1 MNELAQKLLEG
12 AYDLHIH
19 TAPSQFNRLMD
30 DFELLRALDEVKM
43 AGAVIKSHFM
53 PTQARAVIANKYG
66 GGSAVLYGAITLDM
80 PVGGVNPS
88 AVEASL
94 QIGAKMVWLPTLH
107 AKHHMENSNSPCV
120 IASPPLSVVDDSGK
134 LIPEMHEIID
144 LVKKYDAVLNTGHIS
159 PEETKA
165 VCLAGKEQGIKLCV
179 THPDNARENV
189 SLELQKEMADLG
201 ILIDRS
207 YFNLLRKPGMGVT
220 AKEMARRIRE
230 TGAANCIMSTDLG
243 QYNEISPTEG
253 LMQFVSDMLDEG
265 ITPEEI
271 RIMIVDNPKQLLGL

>member
-1 MNELAQKLLEG
+1 
-12 AYDLHIH
+12 
-19 TAPSQFNRLMD
+19 MD

-66 GGSAVLYGAITLDM
+66 GGNAVLYGAITLDM

-134 LIPEMHEIID
+134 LIPEIHEIID

-159 PEETKA
+159 PEETRA
-165 VCLAGKEQGIKLCV
+165 VCLAGKERGIKLCV

-189 SLELQKEMADLG
+189 SLNLQKEMADLG
-201 ILIDRS
+201 VLIDRS

-220 AKEMARRIRE
+220 AKDMARRIRE

-243 QYNEISPTEG
+243 QYNKISPTEG